1 MRKLGREAKQKILVS
16 VVALVFIGSMFGF
29 AMQGELQTQGGEGG
43 ESQIKIQYNCTNC
56 TDLILGLDGLSQKYG
71 LTAVEGGESVITLS
85 GPTGTEK
92 LDYLNTTIVEDFICT
107 NLDAMGLKSTECV
120 LRKL

>member
-29 AMQGELQTQGGEGG
+29 GMQGELQTQDKGG

-71 LTAVEGGESVITLS
+71 LTAVEGGESVITLF

-92 LDYLNTTIVEDFICT
+92 LDYLNTTIIEDFICT

-120 LRKL
+120 LRRL